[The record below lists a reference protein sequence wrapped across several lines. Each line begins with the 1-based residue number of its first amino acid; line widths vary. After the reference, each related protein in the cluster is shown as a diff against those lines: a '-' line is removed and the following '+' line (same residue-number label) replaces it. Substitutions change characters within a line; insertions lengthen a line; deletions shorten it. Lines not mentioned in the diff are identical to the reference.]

1 MGLLIVKQ
9 IVEQS
14 GGKMFIHSDGI
25 GTGSLFMFNMK
36 LQAVN
41 ITKVI
46 DTDFGKSAI
55 VRKESSKIISEK
67 KISHHDEVYKLQ

>member
-1 MGLLIVKQ
+1 
-9 IVEQS
+9 
-14 GGKMFIHSDGI
+14 
-25 GTGSLFMFNMK
+25 MFNMK